1 MSRPRRRKPR
11 SEGGPSNEWMV
22 TFSDCMTLLLTFFV
36 LLLSF
41 SSFDQKDLTHVFDGF
56 EMASRSSPFNDP
68 RPPKE
73 SFLPDEDM
81 LLDLTETGAE
91 FPDTELIEPTRVPRA
106 PMDPLNQ
113 DAYCDRRVLSIPS
126 DLLFWGLGDSL
137 KPQAAELLGH
147 VANFLRAMPCRVVIR
162 ETPGPGL
169 TQSLCLKRAMAVMK
183 YLAQSENLD
192 AGRFAVSAAP
202 DGGENVAEATVRI
215 AMLNG
220 KVYP

>member
-1 MSRPRRRKPR
+1 MSRPERRRKS

-36 LLLSF
+36 MLLSF
-41 SSFDQKDLTHVFDGF
+41 SSFDQKDLTRVFDGF
-56 EMASRSSPFNDP
+56 EAASRSSPFSDP
-68 RPPKE
+68 RPPRE
-73 SFLPDEDM
+73 SFAPDEDM
-81 LLDLTETGAE
+81 LLDRTENGAE
-91 FPDTELIEPTRVPRA
+91 FPSTESIEPTRVPRA
-106 PMDPLNQ
+106 PMDPLNE

-126 DLLFWGLGDSL
+126 DLLFWGRGDSL
-137 KPQAAELLGH
+137 KPHAAALLGH
-147 VANFLRAMPCRVVIR
+147 VAEFLRAMPCRVVIR

-169 TQSLCLKRAMAVMK
+169 TQSLCLKRSIAVMK
-183 YLAQSENLD
+183 YLAESEDLD

-202 DGGENVAEATVRI
+202 DGSGTAAEATVRI